1 MSWERSDRPRPGLLA
16 RLRGAAVEEMFGSP
30 VHMSLLQGPTP
41 DRIAAF
47 AEHLRKG
54 SAERGEAMLDGVFAH
69 GADHLMVGAEGD
81 PWATTSPTR
90 RFARRLHGFQWLAD
104 LAAVAGTGRRAA
116 KRLAAS
122 WIATFGRWN
131 AFAWRMDVLAER
143 MISWTCHGE
152 AFLADEDALA
162 RERALE
168 VYARQI
174 RHLAFAARDTPDPRV
189 RLKALIALCLGC
201 AATPDEA
208 RRLPGALEQLA
219 EGLDELI
226 LADGGCITRNPEAL
240 ADTLADLVVLDGFLK
255 ARDEAAPHAFKT
267 AIERMGPMLR
277 FFVIGDGGLPL
288 FHGGG
293 EGDPELI
300 AQTLA
305 RVKPQGRT
313 FSYAPQSGY
322 HRVAAGPAIV
332 MLDGAGAPPP
342 EASGEAHASAL
353 ALDLSIAG
361 RRVFTSLGPAPS
373 EEPAWQAAARHTAAH
388 SALVLADTSSAP
400 VEIARHGRPAQLTGP
415 PGVTARRNEEERSVR
430 LEARHE
436 GWRAG
441 FGLVHRRRIYVDL
454 DGLDIRGEDMLF
466 RLVTD
471 GPSDRAGPVPYAI
484 RFHVHPRVRV
494 RRGEDARSVLLDIA
508 LRQIWRFRSDRE
520 ITIENSVYFG
530 AGRREENCQIVI
542 TGMAEPEGRGE
553 EPPNR
558 ILWRLTPAERS

>member
-1 MSWERSDRPRPGLLA
+1 MSWERPDRPRPGFLA

-41 DRIAAF
+41 ERIASF
-47 AEHLRKG
+47 AQDLRKG
-54 SAERGEAMLDGVFAH
+54 STERGEAMLDGVFAH
-69 GADHLMVGAEGD
+69 GADHLMVGSEGD
-81 PWATTSPTR
+81 PWSTTSPTR

-104 LAAVAGTGRRAA
+104 LTAVEGPGRRAA

-152 AFLADEDALA
+152 AFLADEDALS
-162 RERALE
+162 RERALD

-174 RHLAFAARDTPDPRV
+174 RHLAFAARDTLDPRV
-189 RLKALIALCLGC
+189 RLKALIALCLSC

-208 RRLPGALEQLA
+208 RRLPGALDQLA

-240 ADTLADLVVLDGFLK
+240 ADTLVELVMLEDFLK
-255 ARDEAAPHAFKT
+255 ARDEAAPHALKT

-288 FHGGG
+288 FHGGS
-293 EGDPELI
+293 EGDPTLI
-300 AQTLA
+300 AETLA
-305 RVKPQGRT
+305 RVQPKGRT
-313 FSYAPQSGY
+313 FSFAPQSGY
-322 HRVAAGPAIV
+322 HRVAAGPTILI
-332 MLDGAGAPPP
+332 LDGAGAPPP
-342 EASGEAHASAL
+342 DASGEAHASAL
-353 ALDLSIAG
+353 AIDLSIAG

-373 EEPAWQAAARHTAAH
+373 EDPAWQTATRHTAAH

-400 VEIARHGRPAQLTGP
+400 VEFARPGRHTPLIGP
-415 PGVTARRNEEERSVR
+415 TGVTARRNEEERSVC

-436 GWRAG
+436 GWRTSY
-441 FGLVHRRRIYVDL
+441 GLVHRRRVYVDL
-454 DGLDIRGEDMLF
+454 DGLDIRGEDVLF
-466 RLVTD
+466 RLITD

-494 RRGEDARSVLLDIA
+494 RPGEDAKSVLLDIA
-508 LRQIWRFRSDRE
+508 LRQIWRFRSDRD
-520 ITIENSVYFG
+520 ISIEPSVYFG
-530 AGRREENCQIVI
+530 GGRKEDNVQIVI
-542 TGMAEPEGRGE
+542 SGMAEPEGRGE
-553 EPPNR
+553 DPPNR
-558 ILWRLTPAERS
+558 ILWRLTPGERS